1 MIVLWGVPG
10 DTPLSLV
17 GAALRDGGAPVVFLD
32 QRRVADMDVELEF
45 GATVSGAIRSPAGV
59 VDVSDVTAL
68 YLRPYE
74 TERMPA
80 VRAGGRGGPVWAR
93 AVQVDDALLSWADL
107 AAAVV
112 VNRPSAMA
120 SNGSK
125 PFQGAWVRRFGF
137 HYPETLMTT
146 DADLVREFRAAHD
159 AVIYKSISGVRSRVM
174 RLTEANLGRLQD
186 VAWCPTQFQEFVP
199 GDDYRVHVVGDQVFA
214 CRIASTADDYRYA
227 DTRTDSLK
235 ISAFAVPADVEKR
248 AVELTR
254 DMGLL
259 VSGID
264 LRERPDGR
272 WYCFE
277 VNPSPGF
284 SYFQAVTDQPIAEAV
299 ADLLRTPP

>member
-1 MIVLWGVPG
+1 
-10 DTPLSLV
+10 
-17 GAALRDGGAPVVFLD
+17 
-32 QRRVADMDVELEF
+32 
-45 GATVSGAIRSPAGV
+45 VSS
-59 VDVSDVTAL
+59 VTSL

-80 VRAGGRGGPVWAR
+80 VRAAGLGGPVWAR
-93 AVQVDDALLSWADL
+93 AVQVDDTLLSWADL
-107 AAAVV
+107 TPAVV

-125 PFQGAWVRRFGF
+125 PYQGAWVERFGF

-146 DADLVREFRAAHD
+146 DADLVREFRAAHA
-159 AVIYKSISGVRSRVM
+159 AVIYKSISGVRSKVT
-174 RLTEANLGRLQD
+174 RLTEVNVDRLDD
-186 VAWCPTQFQEFVP
+186 VAWCPTQFQEYVP
-199 GDDYRVHVVGDQVFA
+199 GDDYRVHIVGDQVFA
-214 CRIASTADDYRYA
+214 CRIASTAEDYRYA
-227 DTRTDSLK
+227 NATTDALK
-235 ISAFAVPADVEKR
+235 ISASAIPADVEKR
-248 AVELTR
+248 AIELTR

-284 SYFQAVTDQPIAEAV
+284 SYFEAATDQPIAEAV
-299 ADLLRTPP
+299 ADLLRADT

>member
-17 GAALRDGGAPVVFLD
+17 AAALRGSGAPVVFLD
-32 QRRVADMDVELEF
+32 QRNVADMEVQLDF
-45 GATVSGAIRSPAGV
+45 DATVSGSIRFSTGV
-59 VDVSDVTAL
+59 IDVSSVTSL

-80 VRAGGRGGPVWAR
+80 VRAAGLGGPVWAR
-93 AVQVDDALLSWADL
+93 AAQIDDALLSWADL
-107 AAAVV
+107 TPAVV

-125 PFQGAWVRRFGF
+125 PYQGAWVERFGF
-137 HYPETLMTT
+137 HYPDTLMTT
-146 DADLVREFRAAHD
+146 DANLAREFRAAHA
-159 AVIYKSISGVRSRVM
+159 AVIYKSISGIRSKVA
-174 RLTEANLGRLQD
+174 RLTEANEGRLDD
-186 VAWCPTQFQEFVP
+186 VAWCPTQFQEYVP
-199 GDDYRVHVVGDQVFA
+199 GDDYRVHIVGDQVFA
-214 CRIASTADDYRYA
+214 CRIASTAEDYRYA
-227 DTRTDSLK
+227 NATTDALK
-235 ISAFAVPADVEKR
+235 ISTTAIPADVEKR
-248 AVELTR
+248 AIELTH

-284 SYFQAVTDQPIAEAV
+284 SYFQAATNQPIAEAL
-299 ADLLRTPP
+299 ADLLRTDT